1 MTSRYRSDLTD
12 AEWKQVK
19 PIFDRFRFNKHHPR
33 DVLNA
38 IFYLLKTGCQWRMLP
53 AHFPPW
59 QTVYHHFRK
68 WTRIGL
74 LARLCHRVRRAARV
88 AAGRKPSP
96 SAAVIDTQSVD
107 TARQGGPQRGRDPSK
122 KVTGRKRHV
131 IVDTL
136 GLLLAVVVHPAN
148 EHDSQSAP
156 SVLKKLL
163 GKVPRLEVI
172 FADSGYEG
180 LPGGLVWRCFR
191 WLIEIVKPQ
200 EEDSQEQS
208 SGFDPLPR
216 RWVIERTFGWFETYR
231 RLNKD
236 YEFHPETAEA
246 MVQTAMTRLML
257 RRIT

>member
-53 AHFPPW
+53 VHFPPW
-59 QTVYHHFRK
+59 QTIYHHFRK

-156 SVLKKLL
+156 SVLKRLL

-200 EEDSQEQS
+200 EEDY
-208 SGFDPLPR
+208 GFDPLPK